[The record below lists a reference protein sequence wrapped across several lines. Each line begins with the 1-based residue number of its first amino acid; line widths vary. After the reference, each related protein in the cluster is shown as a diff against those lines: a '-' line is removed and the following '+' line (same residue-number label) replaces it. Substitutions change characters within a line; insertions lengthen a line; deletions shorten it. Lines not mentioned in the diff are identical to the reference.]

1 MATKRSDS
9 NQINIRLDDES
20 MALLDAHRTYLESQL
35 KFMLDKPELMEY
47 FDGFSRAHVAK
58 KVLIKALKELNL
70 SYEQETKPPTLEVV
84 ANDDSY

>member
-70 SYEQETKPPTLEVV
+70 SYEQETTEPIEVT